1 MDTLTPRYQPLSG
14 RGLAAVVVAC
24 VLSLIL
30 TGTIWYWA
38 RMFEHEVAQE
48 RFNRR
53 VENVRSAV
61 IARLEAYER
70 TLVGASALLMTVGDV
85 SRVQWQDYVDKLRI
99 AQRYPGIQ
107 GLGYA
112 IQLRPEM
119 LAAHESAIRAAGFP
133 EYAVRPVGPRDE
145 YTAII
150 YLEPF
155 DARNRRA
162 FGYDMFSE
170 PMRHA
175 AMARAR
181 DSGEAALSSRV
192 TLLQETDRDVQAGFL
207 MYLPV
212 YRGGLPIE
220 SVAQRRAALS
230 GYAYAPFRADDFMR
244 GLLGSRQKD
253 LFFELYA
260 AEQPAAAKLLYTS
273 QARNEAMRPSF
284 TKDVQIEFGG
294 VRWSLRVWSQ
304 PGLEAEMRSLTPRA
318 VLVGGG
324 LTTILVTLLVA
335 AMVSLRKSNLRLES
349 RVEERT
355 AEARSSE
362 ERLRL
367 MTANIKDYAIIMLAP
382 DGRVMTWNAGAQ
394 RLMGYSEDEIV
405 GAPGVRF
412 HTPED
417 VAAGKVGRLLEM
429 AQSEGR
435 GEDEGWRVRKDGTR
449 FYAEVV
455 ITAIRDQFDQLLG
468 FAKITH
474 DITER
479 KAAEAEILS
488 LNTGLE
494 QRVVERTSELQAA
507 NDELESFAY
516 AISHDLRAPLRAMI
530 GFSQALLEDFG
541 GDLPA
546 EARGYLDQIAIG
558 GRRMGELVDGLLTLS
573 RSTRGELRRDVVDL
587 SAMAERILSE
597 FVSTEPQRRVT
608 WAISPGLTAR
618 GDGRM
623 LEIVLRNLLENAWKY
638 TERKAEASIH
648 VYAEQ
653 IGEGAMMYCVSDNGA
668 GFDMAHAARL
678 FKPFQRLHRQ
688 EEFAGTGIGL
698 ATVLR
703 IVHRHGGEIRAEG
716 SPGQGA
722 KFCFCL
728 NAAVSLQPEA
738 TEKDDVHEL

>member
-1 MDTLTPRYQPLSG
+1 MDTVTPRYQPLSG
-14 RGLAAVVVAC
+14 RDLVAVAVVC
-24 VLSLIL
+24 VLSLML

-38 RMFEHEVAQE
+38 RSFEHEVAQE

-53 VENVRSAV
+53 VEIVRSAV

-70 TLVGASALLMTVGDV
+70 TLVGASALLMSMGDV
-85 SRVQWQDYVDKLRI
+85 GREQWKGYVDRLRI

-112 IQLRPEM
+112 VHLRPDM
-119 LAAHESAIRAAGFP
+119 LAAHERRIRAEGFP

-145 YTAII
+145 YTAIV

-181 DSGEAALSSRV
+181 DSGEASLSSRV
-192 TLLQETDRDVQAGFL
+192 VLLQETDQDVQAGFL

-212 YRGGLPIE
+212 YRAGLPIE

-230 GYAYAPFRADDFMR
+230 GYAYAPFRANDFMR
-244 GLLGSRQKD
+244 GLLGGRQMD
-253 LFFELYA
+253 LLFELYA
-260 AEQPAAAKLLYTS
+260 AERPVATKLLYTS
-273 QARNEAMRPSF
+273 QVRKEDMWPSF
-284 TKDVQIEFGG
+284 TKDVPIEFGG
-294 VRWSLRVWSQ
+294 ERWSLRVWSE
-304 PGLEAEMRSLTPRA
+304 PELEAEMRSLTPRA

-324 LTTILVTLLVA
+324 LTTVLVTLLMA
-335 AMVSLRKSNLRLES
+335 AMASLRKSNLRLES

-382 DGRVMTWNAGAQ
+382 NGRVMTWNAGAQ

-405 GAPGVRF
+405 GAPGACF
-412 HTPED
+412 HTSED
-417 VAAGKVGRLLEM
+417 VATGKVGQLLEM
-429 AQSEGR
+429 AESKGIS
-435 GEDEGWRVRKDGTR
+435 EDEGWRVRKDGTR
-449 FYAEVV
+449 FYAEAV
-455 ITAIRDQFDQLLG
+455 ITAIRDRFDQLLG
-468 FAKITH
+468 FAEIIH

-494 QRVVERTSELQAA
+494 QHVAERTSELQAA
-507 NDELESFAY
+507 NRELESFAY

-530 GFSQALLEDFG
+530 GFSQALQEDFG
-541 GDLPA
+541 ADLPA
-546 EARGYLDQIAIG
+546 EARGFLDQIAIG

-587 SAMAERILSE
+587 SAMAERILTE
-597 FVSTEPQRRVT
+597 FASTEPQRRVS

-618 GDGRM
+618 GDSRM

-638 TERKAEASIH
+638 TERKAEASIR
-648 VYAEQ
+648 VYEEK
-653 IGEGAMMYCVSDNGA
+653 IGDGATMYCVSDNGA
-668 GFDMAHAARL
+668 GFDMAHAGRL

-698 ATVLR
+698 ATVMR

-716 SPGQGA
+716 IPGQGA

-728 NAAVSLQPEA
+728 NASASLQPQA
-738 TEKDDVHEL
+738 T